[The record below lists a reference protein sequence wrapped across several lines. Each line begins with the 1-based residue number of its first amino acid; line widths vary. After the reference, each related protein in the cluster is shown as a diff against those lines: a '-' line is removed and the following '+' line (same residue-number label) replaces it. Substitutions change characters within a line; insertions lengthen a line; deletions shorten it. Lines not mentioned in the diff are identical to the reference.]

1 MEYYL
6 LNTLRWDSKDQNG
19 QPFNIIELEMSN
31 KRIIP
36 GDDEPSSY
44 INFYIANQ
52 GIVMPRFDDEKAEK
66 DTVAKKEPND
76 KNSEG
81 DRSPSSFE
89 KKRQEAEHWKIQQII
104 ERRDRF

>member
-1 MEYYL
+1 MIKFIAL
-6 LNTLRWDSKDQNG
+6 TLIIFSFNAFSLDLSSESEFRL
-19 QPFNIIELEMSN
+19 QPREGALAEQIE
-31 KRIIP
+31 
-36 GDDEPSSY
+36 
-44 INFYIANQ
+44 
-52 GIVMPRFDDEKAEK
+52 FDDEKAEK